1 MGRRK
6 RSLPLVKEMEFID
19 AASEGK
25 AVGKYNEKVVFVP
38 FVVPG
43 DVADV
48 QLIRKKKSFLE
59 GKATHIH
66 KYSDRRA
73 EPKCEHF
80 GVCGGCK
87 WQNMKY
93 ADQLYFKKKQVVEG
107 LRRIGKIEVPEIRPI
122 LGSAENYFYRN
133 KLEYTFSNMRW
144 LTEFSK
150 DIDFANRNM
159 NGLGFH
165 IPKMWDRIL
174 DIENCYLQP
183 NPSNEI
189 RLAVKKYADDNNLEF
204 YDVKKWTGF
213 LRNLIIRNTSTGEW
227 MVILVVRE
235 DDKEKINGVLSHLA
249 EKFPE
254 ITSLM
259 YVVNPKT
266 NDTIYDLDV
275 ELFKGQPF
283 IMEEMEGLR
292 FKIGPKSF
300 YQTNSKQAYELYKVA
315 REFANLQGD
324 EIVYDLY
331 TGTGTIANFVASK
344 AKKVIGIESVE
355 MAIEDAKENSQI
367 NNIENTDFFVGD
379 MLKVLDDEFIGEHG
393 SPDVIITDPPR
404 AGMHEKVVRQIIKA
418 APKKIVYVSCNPA
431 PQARDA
437 AILSESYIVLTI
449 QPVDMFPHTQ
459 HVENVMLLERKPVV
473 SN

>member
-6 RSLPLVKEMEFID
+6 RPLPWVKEMEFID
-19 AASEGK
+19 AAAEGK

-48 QLIRKKKSFLE
+48 QIIRKKKSFFE
-59 GKATHIH
+59 GKATQIL
-66 KYSDRRA
+66 KYSERRT
-73 EPKCEHF
+73 EPQCEHF

-93 ADQLYFKKKQVVEG
+93 AEQLYFKEKQVVEG
-107 LRRIGKIEVPEIRPI
+107 LKRIGKIEPQEIRPI
-122 LGSAENYFYRN
+122 LGSSEVYFYRN

-150 DIDFANRNM
+150 DVDFTDRNM

-174 DIENCYLQP
+174 NIDNCYLQAS
-183 NPSNEI
+183 PSNDI
-189 RLAVKKYADDNNLEF
+189 RLAVKKYADDNKFEF

-235 DDKEKINGVLSHLA
+235 DDKEKINGMLSHLA

-275 ELFKGQPF
+275 MLFKGQAF
-283 IMEEMEGLR
+283 ITEEMEGLK

-300 YQTNSKQAYELYKVA
+300 YQTNSKQAYELYKLA

-355 MAIEDAKENSQI
+355 MAIEDAKENSKI
-367 NNIENTDFFVGD
+367 NHIGNTDFFVGD
-379 MLKVLDDEFIGEHG
+379 MLKVLDDDFISKHG
-393 SPDVIITDPPR
+393 QPDVIITDPPR
-404 AGMHEKVVRQIIKA
+404 AGMHEKVVRQIMKA
-418 APKKIVYVSCNPA
+418 APKTIVYVSCNPA
-431 PQARDA
+431 TQARDA
-437 AILSESYIVLTI
+437 AILSESYTVLKI

-459 HVENVMLLERKPVV
+459 HVENVMLLEKK
-473 SN
+473 